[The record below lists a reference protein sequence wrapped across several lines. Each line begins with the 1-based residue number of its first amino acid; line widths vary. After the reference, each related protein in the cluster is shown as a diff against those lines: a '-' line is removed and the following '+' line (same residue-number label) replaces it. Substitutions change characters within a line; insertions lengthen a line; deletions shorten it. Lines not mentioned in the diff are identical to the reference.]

1 MHMKFGRHR
10 VRAEEQK
17 INPMDSSHK
26 QYHHVDIDPRIILD
40 TYICAEN
47 NDLQEEI
54 LEYPLKQLY
63 KAFTSGGV
71 SGDTL
76 IDITMGPVILHLLSA
91 SEIFKEIIV
100 LDPVETHHKELEMW
114 LKKYPGSF
122 DWSHLSKYVCDMEGK
137 GEDWQE
143 KEDKTRRAVTRVLKC
158 DLTKANPS
166 EPVVLPQV
174 DCLLSCGCL
183 EVFSKHQDEYRSILK
198 NMSSLLKVGGYLL
211 LYGLLNMSY
220 YKLGE
225 HTLHVLTYDE
235 EFLRQALSDTGYIIQ
250 SLVVFS
256 SKKKSDLLDYDH
268 LVFVVARK
276 EREI

>member
-1 MHMKFGRHR
+1 MKFGRHR
-10 VRAEEQK
+10 VRAEELELT
-17 INPMDSSHK
+17 PMDSCHK

-40 TYICAEN
+40 TYFGSEN
-47 NDLQEEI
+47 NDLQEETM
-54 LEYPLKQLY
+54 EYPLKQLH

-76 IDITMGPVILHLLSA
+76 IDITMGPTIFQLLSA

-100 LDPVETHHKELEMW
+100 LEHVETHHEELEKW

-137 GEDWQE
+137 GEGWQE
-143 KEDKTRRAVTRVLKC
+143 KEDKTRRAVKRVLKC

-174 DCLLSCGCL
+174 DCLYSGACL
-183 EVFSKHQDEYRSILK
+183 DVFSKHQDEYRSILK

-211 LYGLLNMSY
+211 LFGFLNMSY
-220 YKLGE
+220 FKLGE
-225 HTLHVLTYDE
+225 HTLHILTYDE
-235 EFLRQALSDTGYIIQ
+235 EFLHQALSDTGYIIQ
-250 SLVVFS
+250 SLDVFS